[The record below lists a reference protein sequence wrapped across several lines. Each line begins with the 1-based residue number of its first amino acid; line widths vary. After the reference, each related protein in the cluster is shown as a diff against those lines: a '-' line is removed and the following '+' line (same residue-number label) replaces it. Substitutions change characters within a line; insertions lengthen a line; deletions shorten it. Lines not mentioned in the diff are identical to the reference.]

1 MYVVSLLSQSQCL
14 GVVVR
19 FDVYKY
25 TRIPF
30 LTLDSVQSQGVF
42 STYMFYS
49 TPTACSIT
57 RNAFQAKHGFN
68 PFNLVGNNSRGVA
81 ASEELQVV
89 ASTGIE
95 RSQLFSSSSA
105 TLAESGLNSSGEGA
119 VRRHTVGVW
128 RLLRR

>member
-1 MYVVSLLSQSQCL
+1 MSLLSQSQRL

-30 LTLDSVQSQGVF
+30 LTLDSVQLRVF

-57 RNAFQAKHGFN
+57 RDAFQAKHGFN
-68 PFNLVGNNSRGVA
+68 PFNLVGSNSRGVA
-81 ASEELQVV
+81 ESEELQVV
-89 ASTGIE
+89 TSTGIE
-95 RSQLFSSSSA
+95 KSQLFSSSAA
-105 TLAESGLNSSGEGA
+105 TLAEGGSKSSGEGA
-119 VRRHTVGVW
+119 VRRQTVGVW